1 MLDRMESGRGSVDLM
16 QDKIAIN
23 GLKIS
28 EALIPMWVRR
38 SPGSHDPVARLCRM
52 LADIQVNLAYMTT
65 SGIGAPQPAMCC
77 IDPEDHAKVEAW
89 LVQDAQLSVLV
100 KFGDPVGLLS
110 LFPHQANLKLLGT
123 ALTSLNDSGVTI
135 HGLASSIS
143 ALTFI
148 VDFVD
153 LEKAATI
160 LQSCMALPQGHQ
172 PLRPEFKVRQ
182 EGISR

>member
-1 MLDRMESGRGSVDLM
+1 MR
-16 QDKIAIN
+16 DKIAIN

-28 EALIPMWVRR
+28 EALIPMWV
-38 SPGSHDPVARLCRM
+38 STSQGTHDSVSKVCRM
-52 LADIQVNLAYMTT
+52 LAGLQVNLAYMTT
-65 SGIGAPQPAMCC
+65 SGIGSPQPAICC
-77 IDPEDHAKVEAW
+77 IDPEDQAKVEAW
-89 LVQDAQLSVLV
+89 LVQDAQLSALV
-100 KFGDPVGLLS
+100 KFGHPVGLLS

-123 ALTSLNDSGVTI
+123 ALTSLNDGGVTI

-148 VDFVD
+148 VDFDD

-160 LQSCMALPQGHQ
+160 LQNCMSLPQEHQ
-172 PLRPEFKVRQ
+172 PMRPEFRVRQ

>member
-1 MLDRMESGRGSVDLM
+1 MR
-16 QDKIAIN
+16 DKIAIN

-28 EALIPMWVRR
+28 EALIPMWVRA
-38 SPGSHDPVARLCRM
+38 PQGAHDSVPKVCRM
-52 LADIQVNLAYMTT
+52 LADLQVNLAYMTT
-65 SGIGAPQPAMCC
+65 SGIGSPQPAVCC
-77 IDPEDHAKVEAW
+77 IDPEDHPKVEAR
-89 LVQDAQLSVLV
+89 LSQDAELSALV
-100 KFGDPVGLLS
+100 KFGHPVGLLS

-148 VDFVD
+148 VDYDD

-160 LQSCMALPQGHQ
+160 LQTNMLLPQEHQ
-172 PLRPEFKVRQ
+172 PMRPEFKVRQ